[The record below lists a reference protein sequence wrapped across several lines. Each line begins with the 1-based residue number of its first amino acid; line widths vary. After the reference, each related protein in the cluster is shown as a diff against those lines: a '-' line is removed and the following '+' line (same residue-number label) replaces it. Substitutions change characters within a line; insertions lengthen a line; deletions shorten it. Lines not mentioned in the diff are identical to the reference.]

1 MRQYPYER
9 GKRRGT
15 KKDAK
20 EINQHLHYIT
30 TSE

>member
-9 GKRRGT
+9 GKYRRP

-20 EINQHLHYIT
+20 KINQHLHYIT
-30 TSE
+30 ASE